1 MDLSIY
7 FEPITIEN
15 KPNNNRFGT
24 QIVSNTV
31 LKGFP
36 ELKEARLVLF
46 GISSDKTKRNVAEI
60 RNYLYHLA
68 KIDSVTDIA
77 DLGNIVSSVNQEDTL
92 FAIKDVVAELTK
104 QNKIVVIIH
113 GQRLFTHAIYSAFSE
128 LEQLINL
135 TIVDQ
140 TIQLGAM
147 SEELNSDNY
156 LSKIMLSSN
165 NYLFNFSQIAHQ
177 AHFTGQEQLALLDR
191 LNFDHVRL
199 GEIRANV
206 ESVEPVFR
214 NTDVS
219 IFNLSAVRKADAP
232 GCQESGPNGLFGE
245 EYCRLARYAGVSDK
259 NSVAA
264 FFEYDHKLDL
274 RGGTAHL
281 QAQAIWYFIEGVGL
295 RKGDFPI
302 GTKEHYTKYIVDA
315 KNGEVI
321 EFLKSDKS
329 ERWWITVPV
338 PAGKAGKYFR
348 HHLIPCTYHDYQLA
362 CNNEIPDIWIKTI
375 QKLT

>member
-7 FEPITIEN
+7 FEPITIEQ
-15 KPNNNRFGT
+15 KTNNHRFGA
-24 QIVSNTV
+24 QIESNTII
-31 LKGFP
+31 KGFP
-36 ELKEARLVLF
+36 DLKEAKLVLF
-46 GISSDKTKRNVAEI
+46 GISSDETKNNVSEI
-60 RNYLYHLA
+60 RDYLYHLA
-68 KIDSVTDIA
+68 KIDSVDSVV
-77 DLGNIVSSVNQEDTL
+77 DLGNIVSSPNQEDTL
-92 FAIKDVVAELTK
+92 FAVKDVVAELIK
-104 QNKIVVIIH
+104 QNKIVVLIH
-113 GQRLFTHAIYSAFSE
+113 GQRLHTHAIYSAFSD

-140 TIQLGAM
+140 TIQLGSM
-147 SEELNSDNY
+147 SQELNSDNY

-165 NYLFNFSQIAHQ
+165 NYLFNFSQLAHQ

-191 LNFDHVRL
+191 LNFDHIRL
-199 GEIRANV
+199 GELRSNI
-206 ESVEPVFR
+206 ELVEPVYR
-214 NTDVS
+214 NTDVAV
-219 IFNLSAVRKADAP
+219 FNLSAVRMADAP

-264 FFEYDHKLDL
+264 FFEYDNKLDL

-315 KNGEVI
+315 KNGDAI

-329 ERWWITVPV
+329 ERWWISVPI
-338 PAGKAGKYFR
+338 PAGNEGKYFR
-348 HHLIPCTYHDYQLA
+348 HHLIPCTYQDYQLT
-362 CNNEIPDIWIKTI
+362 CNNEIPDIWIRTI